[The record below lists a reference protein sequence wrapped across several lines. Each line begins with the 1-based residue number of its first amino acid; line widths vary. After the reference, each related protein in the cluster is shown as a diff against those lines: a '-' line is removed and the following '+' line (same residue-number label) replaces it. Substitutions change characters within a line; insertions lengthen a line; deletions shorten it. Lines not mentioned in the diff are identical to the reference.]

1 MTNLMDR
8 YEPDQ
13 IPSVDL
19 TIVADAARITADAL
33 SAGEPSVEVCFAP
46 GDATEYRLILSKSR
60 RLITAGAVGAH
71 RYVGDGELLVAM
83 LTPTVR
89 TYWWG
94 PGNSSWTDKTYV
106 AEHWALEPWT
116 ARVLAAFL
124 NMLRDDLA
132 ATEGVTL

>member
-1 MTNLMDR
+1 MSGFER
-8 YEPDQ
+8 YQPQE

-19 TIVADAARITADAL
+19 SIVAEAADRVAGAL
-33 SAGEPSVEVCFAP
+33 TAGEPSVEVVFAP
-46 GDATEYRLILSKSR
+46 GDSTEYRLVVAKA
-60 RLITAGAVGAH
+60 TAFVGAGAVGSY
-71 RYVGDGELLVAM
+71 RYVGAGELLVAM

-94 PGNSSWTDKTYV
+94 PGNSSWTDPHYV

-124 NMLRDDLA
+124 NMLRDELA
-132 ATEGVTL
+132 ATAGVTL